1 MMIWLLVLQASNRQK
16 KLKGS
21 SSLKKETLIGEV
33 LKNTMF
39 NFLKD
44 STVTAVLRVESF
56 LEVKSKESTLLELLS
71 ASQACLSSMK
81 QLLHLMKNLKE
92 RYKLL

>member
-1 MMIWLLVLQASNRQK
+1 MIWLLVLQASNRQK

-44 STVTAVLRVESF
+44 STVTAVLRAESF
-56 LEVKSKESTLLELLS
+56 LEGKSKESPLLELLS
-71 ASQACLSSMK
+71 ESQVC
-81 QLLHLMKNLKE
+81 
-92 RYKLL
+92 